1 VPLEFDAPGRER
13 ASVLVFVFVFV
24 FVFGRGQRVRAAG
37 SRGAWRGVNANP

>member
-13 ASVLVFVFVFV
+13 ASVLVFVFV